1 MSIAV
6 AASPRAE
13 GIIVLNPRAADERI
27 RDRDRRRPG
36 LDVDLREPRRPARLV
51 ARARHDGE
59 QSLAVEHDL
68 VVGEQGLVGEN
79 RRDVVL
85 ARNIRRRQNSDDA
98 RRAADRLQAQALQ
111 FAAGLVGHAD
121 RDMQRA
127 RGLADVVDISRRAL
141 DVQTGGIMRQRLV
154 NDRGRG
160 RVEDDESSLGGMR
173 AFQSGSA
180 RSAPEISMSAFSRRL
195 AATVLR

>member
-1 MSIAV
+1 MRGLVDRHGRV
-6 AASPRAE
+6 AAPE

-36 LDVDLREPRRPARLV
+36 LDVDLGEPRRPARLV

-59 QSLAVEHDL
+59 QSLAVEHHLL
-68 VVGEQGLVGEN
+68 VDEQGLVGEN
-79 RRDVVL
+79 RRNVVL
-85 ARNIRRRQNSDDA
+85 ARNIRRRQNGDDA
-98 RRAADRLQAQALQ
+98 RRAAHRLQIQALQ

-141 DVQTGGIMRQRLV
+141 DMQAGGIMRQRLM
-154 NDRGRG
+154 NDRGRRRARTASHHSAACEHSDPG
-160 RVEDDESSLGGMR
+160 RR
-173 AFQSGSA
+173 A
-180 RSAPEISMSAFSRRL
+180 PRRKFP
-195 AATVLR
+195 